1 MPIPRPTFDFR
12 QRHSALGLALVEVA
26 VAAAFLLIASVG
38 VFSAL
43 TRMQQSAITN
53 RALTNS
59 DNLLRCMV
67 EQALTR
73 GWDDENTP
81 LDILSLTVT
90 SGPTSYNA
98 SSDVTD
104 GNWKQWDFYRM
115 SDAVAGLDA
124 SVPIYEDVSDANK
137 NVPARIYRKVQRVA
151 GRNRQ
156 LWVTFRVEY
165 FIRGRLISQ
174 EAWATRAAD

>member
-1 MPIPRPTFDFR
+1 MPTPGATISLRPRY
-12 QRHSALGLALVEVA
+12 SALGVALVEVA
-26 VAAAFLLIASVG
+26 IAAAFLMVTSVG

-59 DNLLRCMV
+59 DNLLRTMV

-73 GWDDENTP
+73 GWDDEANP
-81 LDILSLTVT
+81 LDVLSLTVT
-90 SGPTSYNA
+90 SGPASYNA
-98 SSDVTD
+98 SSNVND

-115 SDAVAGLDA
+115 SDAVTGLDA
-124 SVPIYEDVSDANK
+124 SVPIYEDVSDPTK

-151 GRNRQ
+151 GRSRQ
-156 LWVTFRVEY
+156 LWVTFRVDY
-165 FIRGRLISQ
+165 FLRGRLVSQ
-174 EAWATRAAD
+174 EAWVTRAAD

>member
-1 MPIPRPTFDFR
+1 MPIPRPTIDFR
-12 QRHSALGLALVEVA
+12 PRHSTLGVSLVEVA
-26 VAAAFLLIASVG
+26 IAAAFLMITSVG

-59 DNLLRCMV
+59 DNLLRTMV

-73 GWDDENTP
+73 GWDDEKNP
-81 LDILSLTVT
+81 LDVLSLTVT
-90 SGPTSYNA
+90 SGPTAYNA
-98 SSDVTD
+98 SSDVND

-115 SDAVAGLDA
+115 SDAVVGLDA
-124 SVPIYEDVSDANK
+124 SVPIYEDVSAPTR

-165 FIRGRLISQ
+165 FIRGRLVSQ
-174 EAWATRAAD
+174 EAWVTRAAD